1 MPKVRIINR
10 TRCNLPIKRI
20 RKILEKIILQEIGNV
35 TVDVFFVGERTI
47 RKLNETFRN
56 VTGPTDV
63 LTFVYKDGDLYG
75 EVFLCPNVIAK
86 NAREFGCG
94 FEEELLRGV
103 IHAALHL
110 AGYDHEFDVSQ
121 SEIMF
126 EKQEAYLK
134 EVERYDG

>member
-1 MPKVRIINR
+1 M
-10 TRCNLPIKRI
+10 
-20 RKILEKIILQEIGNV
+20 
-35 TVDVFFVGERTI
+35 FFVGERTI

-63 LTFVYKDGDLYG
+63 LTFVYKDEDLYG